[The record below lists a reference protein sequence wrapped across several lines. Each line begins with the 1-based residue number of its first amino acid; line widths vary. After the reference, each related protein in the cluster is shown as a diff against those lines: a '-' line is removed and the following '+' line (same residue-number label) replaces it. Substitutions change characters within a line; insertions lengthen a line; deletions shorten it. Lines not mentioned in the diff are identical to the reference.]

1 MSQPQVHHDLSNNPA
16 ADSSHFSNESILVS
30 VYTFGGILGWLKAV
44 AATGVVSLS
53 LPTSKKP
60 TSKNIVNK

>member
-1 MSQPQVHHDLSNNPA
+1 MSRPQVHHDLSNNPA
-16 ADSSHFSNESILVS
+16 ANSSHSSNEPILVS

-44 AATGVVSLS
+44 AAMGVVSLS
-53 LPTSKKP
+53 LPTSKT

>member
-16 ADSSHFSNESILVS
+16 GDSSHSSNGSILVS

-44 AATGVVSLS
+44 ATMGVVSLS
-53 LPTSKKP
+53 LPTL
-60 TSKNIVNK
+60 KNIVNK